1 MYERNE
7 KMVDHADLFQIH
19 RYPSWGILLRPE
31 LADAVE
37 VARYGRYSQTR
48 SHSHSMLD
56 TK

>member
-7 KMVDHADLFQIH
+7 KMVDHMDLFWTQG
-19 RYPSWGILLRPE
+19 YPSWGILLRHD

-48 SHSHSMLD
+48 SHSHSR
-56 TK
+56 